1 MKKSLIIIFFVLISV
16 IKSYACDVNL
26 FSLIAG
32 NSKETAFIKDSTR
45 LAVLGKEL
53 NENIKSPDATKK
65 LDELMSSWLTFSNTY
80 LVFPPEWGKTD
91 ENWKNKFDD
100 LAKTLGEIRKHL
112 GKDNPKTHKSI
123 MKFSRRLSRLY
134 EKMPNTTE
142 SSLLLTFTYGVDDLW
157 ISFENKDLEGIR
169 KTVEKLNSQYPLLK
183 STFKEKSKAGHI
195 INIEGRLDFLTEY
208 SEPGKKLDSFSISI
222 LISLLENDLTKLNE
236 ELSASSAA
244 SNSEKQ

>member
-53 NENIKSPDATKK
+53 NENIKSADAPKK

-208 SEPGKKLDSFSISI
+208 SEPGKKLDEFSISI

-236 ELSASSAA
+236 ELSASLSA
-244 SNSEKQ
+244 SNAEKQ

>member
-222 LISLLENDLTKLNE
+222 LISLLENDLAKLNE
-236 ELSASSAA
+236 ELSTSLAA
-244 SNSEKQ
+244 SKSEKQ

>member
-142 SSLLLTFTYGVDDLW
+142 SSLLLTFTYGVDDFW
-157 ISFENKDLEGIR
+157 ISLENKDLEGIR

-222 LISLLENDLTKLNE
+222 LISLLENDLAKLNE
-236 ELSASSAA
+236 ELSTSLAA
-244 SNSEKQ
+244 SKSEKQ

>member
-1 MKKSLIIIFFVLISV
+1 MKKSLTIIFFILFSV
-16 IKSYACDVNL
+16 INSYACDVNL

-32 NSKETAFIKDSTR
+32 NTKETAFIKDSTQ
-45 LAVLGKEL
+45 LAILGKDL
-53 NENIKSPDATKK
+53 NENAKSPDAPKK
-65 LDELMSSWLTFSNTY
+65 LDALMSSWLTFSNTY

-100 LAKTLGEIRKHL
+100 LAKTLGEIRKYL
-112 GKDNPKTHKSI
+112 GKDKPKTHKSI

-134 EKMPNTTE
+134 EKMPNTPE
-142 SSLLLTFTYGVDDLW
+142 GSLLLTFTYGVDDLW
-157 ISFENKDLEGIR
+157 VGFDNKDLEGIR

-183 STFKEKSKAGHI
+183 STFKERSKAGHI